1 MKYDKKALE
10 ATKIGEG
17 ADAAIPDDVKPLEF
31 IRNVFKLLREWGN
44 QEKGRGFLL
53 VATCDS
59 SDKDKECGLVVVCK
73 GDDEVLAKMMCG
85 ALENNEDLQKM
96 LIGAFELRK
105 QANQ

>member
-31 IRNVFKLLREWGN
+31 LRNVFKLLREWGN

-59 SDKDKECGLVVVCK
+59 SDKDKE
-73 GDDEVLAKMMCG
+73 
-85 ALENNEDLQKM
+85 
-96 LIGAFELRK
+96 
-105 QANQ
+105 